1 MYTIINS
8 KVVKTDKGI
17 ELTRRVEIV
26 CDTEADLPTPE
37 EIASEGFTVG
47 SLAWTVETGSIY
59 GLNSTGDWINQNGE
73 TAATETAATETAA
86 TETAST
92 FSLREVS
99 EVDTVGD
106 IESE

>member
-1 MYTIINS
+1 MYTILNRKFIKFEGS
-8 KVVKTDKGI
+8 KSI
-17 ELTRRVEIV
+17 QRVEIV
-26 CDTEADLPTPE
+26 CDTKADLPTPE
-37 EIASEGFTVG
+37 EIDDEGFTVG

-59 GLNSTGDWINQNGE
+59 GLTSTGDWINQNGE
-73 TAATETAATETAA
+73 TAT

>member
-1 MYTIINS
+1 MYTILSS
-8 KVVKTDKGI
+8 KFIKFEGSKSI
-17 ELTRRVEIV
+17 QRVEIV

-37 EIASEGFTVG
+37 EIDSEGFTVG

-73 TAATETAATETAA
+73 TAATETA
-86 TETAST
+86 ST

-99 EVDTVGD
+99 EVDTAGD